1 MQQNQSL
8 YFYLMRCTMS
18 EISIWPNPWEISILI
33 IWEKIIWSFETFLI
47 ITNKFGA
54 KFRRYFTSLVNTDFL
69 TMLEYFIWSYA
80 DLYILRVWECVDHS
94 VILISFFF
102 NDCYVPLAQLVGSVS
117 CKMTQ
122 VMMCIQFILEQQ
134 VLWKNV
140 SCLRSEEFC
149 GRRFP
154 GVASKTTNF
163 PAPPF
168 QNQKTLRI
176 RPWLPYNRGCL

>member
-1 MQQNQSL
+1 MYNEWNKYLTQPLGNFHIDNLRKNNLEFRDIFDNHKQVWCKVQKVFHLTRQHRLSHNARIL
-8 YFYLMRCTMS
+8 YLRL
-18 EISIWPNPWEISILI
+18 W
-33 IWEKIIWSFETFLI
+33 K
-47 ITNKFGA
+47 
-54 KFRRYFTSLVNTDFL
+54 
-69 TMLEYFIWSYA
+69 
-80 DLYILRVWECVDHS
+80 YILRVWECVDHS

-163 PAPPF
+163 PAP
-168 QNQKTLRI
+168 
-176 RPWLPYNRGCL
+176 

>member
-1 MQQNQSL
+1 M
-8 YFYLMRCTMS
+8 
-18 EISIWPNPWEISILI
+18 
-33 IWEKIIWSFETFLI
+33 
-47 ITNKFGA
+47 
-54 KFRRYFTSLVNTDFL
+54 
-69 TMLEYFIWSYA
+69 
-80 DLYILRVWECVDHS
+80 DHS

-168 QNQKTLRI
+168 QNQKTLRY
-176 RPWLPYNRGCL
+176 RPWLPYDRDCLLQVKFRWLREFKSSKSLIARRLSCREVKDTAVQHKPSDQGRSWN